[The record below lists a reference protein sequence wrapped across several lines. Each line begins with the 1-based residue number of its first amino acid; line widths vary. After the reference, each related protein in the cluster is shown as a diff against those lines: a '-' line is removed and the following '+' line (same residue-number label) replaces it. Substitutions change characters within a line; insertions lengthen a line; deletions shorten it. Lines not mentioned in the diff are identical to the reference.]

1 MSTLL
6 KTEHLKKYYGKKKIV
21 KAVDDVSLEI
31 HAGSSMALIG
41 ESGSGKTTF
50 GKLIAGL
57 EKTTDGKFW
66 FQGQEMQNFS
76 EKQFRRQTRKS
87 SFVHIAR
94 IFRWSFKAAAGYLI
108 PVIPLEKI
116 FWKF

>member
-57 EKTTDGKFW
+57 EKPTDGKF
-66 FQGQEMQNFS
+66 
-76 EKQFRRQTRKS
+76 
-87 SFVHIAR
+87 AR

-108 PVIPLEKI
+108 PVIP
-116 FWKF
+116 

>member
-1 MSTLL
+1 ME
-6 KTEHLKKYYGKKKIV
+6 K
-21 KAVDDVSLEI
+21 
-31 HAGSSMALIG
+31 
-41 ESGSGKTTF
+41 SG
-50 GKLIAGL
+50 
-57 EKTTDGKFW
+57 
-66 FQGQEMQNFS
+66 
-76 EKQFRRQTRKS
+76 FRDRKCRICLKS